1 MVADMKTSESND
13 GSVHGNPAHPGGYSG
28 KKTAEIVGISYRQL
42 DYWARTDLIR
52 PSLAD
57 ASGSGSRRMYSYRD
71 LLELKV
77 IKSLIDAGIKLQQVR
92 QVFEYLH
99 DHLDEGIAAANLVID
114 GGNVLLVQGDG
125 ELVDVLRKG
134 QGVLNVLS
142 IGRVQDELDAA
153 IVELERPPAPVDAS
167 TNTDGEVLAPSA
179 IAR

>member
-1 MVADMKTSESND
+1 
-13 GSVHGNPAHPGGYSG
+13 
-28 KKTAEIVGISYRQL
+28 
-42 DYWARTDLIR
+42 
-52 PSLAD
+52 
-57 ASGSGSRRMYSYRD
+57 MYSYRD